1 MLGAVKSINLSLII
15 LTRVVTR
22 QSKNSYINGYI
33 NGYIKAPNNNQNLQS
48 RYIKAVNTLLLAD
61 CEYRQASTMKTSI

>member
-15 LTRVVTR
+15 LTR

-48 RYIKAVNTLLLAD
+48 RYIRAVNTLLLAD
-61 CEYRQASTMKTSI
+61 CEYRQASK